1 MSESTPLP
9 EEITPEEPSAEELAA
24 VDRDAAAV
32 DYPEEERTGSPVTA
46 PTPDEDEAE
55 PDLAATGTI
64 NQLPA
69 EDTLQDHGGRDP
81 LDEAIAPPDA
91 PGPLYEGTIEDEIT
105 PDSIEERADAE
116 EPEVWDQDR

>member
-69 EDTLQDHGGRDP
+69 E
-81 LDEAIAPPDA
+81 AIAPPDA